1 MRKIILM
8 ILLIFLFVTT
18 INITIYSQEKQST
31 SSQGQTKKVAVK
43 IVYPVGEV
51 LIYDMS
57 NPLAQPITAK
67 VDMLLYANY
76 KVETKA
82 QSSVELVFDDGTVI
96 KIAEKSIF
104 EIKELQEI
112 IDQNKK
118 TKKSVFNIVAG
129 TVRAIVAK
137 VKGQDSTFQ
146 INTPNGVASV
156 RGTDLGI
163 SVDPQNGKTD
173 LYVFKG
179 LVAFGPSLTNQIM
192 VEAGKMASIIGQT
205 MSQVVNIPE
214 DVKNNFLQ
222 NMKTDSPEP
231 VESIDTTTGQT
242 QTVQIPEQKK
252 EQVKKETEKKV
263 KSAFEEWLEKNLNM
277 IGDFGTIVIDGK
289 IWSLFTINTEFAL
302 GNVGIGIYAPIIFDP
317 AKGGLFEPKNWYN
330 YNEYIFSFASYQD
343 TFKTLYSI
351 VTKIKYLRINE
362 HDDPFYFKIG
372 SIDDFIIGNG
382 LNMYYYSN
390 MINFPAIRYLGVQ
403 LKFESEV
410 FAMDIMTNNILKPS
424 VVGLRPALKPFKK
437 QFPLQVGIEVIGDLE
452 PLYDSTNNNPVIGG
466 VAAGLILPVIPN
478 NNFFSLFLFG
488 DIGTNYYIRKN
499 GEIGILKGFGVFAG
513 VRGSYFFGTY
523 RAEYR
528 MIYNDFLPQMFNNL
542 YDINKENIYLYYKNK
557 IINPTNIETI
567 ISGFYFNLTINVL
580 KKIHGDVSYVHYF
593 TLPSSFIGVL
603 GDTMI
608 LGLILEKDLIPKV
621 FGELSVKKVNWNVFV
636 PKPFENFTD
645 NLFVYLK
652 IGYEVDKGIAII
664 IGYNVFFVPD
674 GQGGY
679 KPSISYTVN
688 AQLSF

>member
-1 MRKIILM
+1 MKKKILVFLF
-8 ILLIFLFVTT
+8 ILLFLFS
-18 INITIYSQEKQST
+18 INSVIYSQEKQSST
-31 SSQGQTKKVAVK
+31 STDETKKVAAK

-51 LIYDMS
+51 LIYDLS
-57 NPLAQPITAK
+57 NPLDQPVQAK

-76 KVETKA
+76 KVETKL
-82 QSSVELVFDDGTVI
+82 QSSVELVFEDGTVI

-112 IDQNKK
+112 ISQNKK
-118 TKKSVFNIVAG
+118 TKKSVFNLVAG

-163 SVDPQNGKTD
+163 SFDSENGKTD
-173 LYVFKG
+173 LFVFKG
-179 LVAFGPSLTNQIM
+179 IVAFGSSVDNQVM
-192 VEAGKMASIIGQT
+192 VEAGKMASIIGQI
-205 MSQVVNIPE
+205 MSEIVNIPE
-214 DVKNNFLQ
+214 DVKNSFMES
-222 NMKTDSPEP
+222 MKTESPEP
-231 VESIDTTTGQT
+231 VEVPETVVQEQTT
-242 QTVQIPEQKK
+242 QIPQQKQA
-252 EQVKKETEKKV
+252 EVKKETEKKA
-263 KSAFEEWLEKNLNM
+263 KSALEEWIEKNLNL

-302 GNVGIGIYAPIIFDP
+302 GNIGIGIYAPIIFDP

-330 YNEYIFSFASYQD
+330 YNEYIFSFATTKD
-343 TFKTLYSI
+343 TFNTIYSI

-390 MINFPAIRYLGVQ
+390 MINFPAIRYLGIQ

-424 VVGLRPALKPFKK
+424 VVGLRPALKPFKNN
-437 QFPLQVGIEVIGDLE
+437 FPLQVGVEIIGDLE
-452 PLYDSTNNNPVIGG
+452 PLYDENNNNPVIGG
-466 VAAGLILPVIPN
+466 AALGLILPVIPN

-488 DIGTNYYIRKN
+488 DIGTNYYVSKN
-499 GEIGILKGFGVFAG
+499 GEVGILKGFGAFAG
-513 VRGSYFFGTY
+513 IRGSYFFGTY

-528 MIYNDFLPQMFNNL
+528 LIYNDFLPQMFNNI
-542 YDINKENIYLYYKNK
+542 YDISKENIYLYFNDK
-557 IINPTNIETI
+557 ISNQTTEETI
-567 ISGFYFNLTINVL
+567 ISGFYFNMTINVM
-580 KKIHGDVSYVHYF
+580 KKIHGNISYVHYF
-593 TLPSSFIGVL
+593 SLPSSFVNVL

-608 LGLILEKDLIPKV
+608 LGLVLEKDLIPKV
-621 FGELSVKKVNWNVFV
+621 FGELSIKKVNWNVFV

-652 IGYEVDKGIAII
+652 LGYEIDKGIAVI

-674 GQGGY
+674 GLGGY